1 MSLLTYRGACM
12 IRGLAASFFGEDL
25 DRGGF
30 ESLLMILD
38 SILFPSKRAVSDL
51 ILVKLKP

>member
-30 ESLLMILD
+30 ESLLIILD
-38 SILFPSKRAVSDL
+38 SILFPAKRAVSDL
-51 ILVKLKP
+51 ILVKPKP